1 MNRLT
6 QLFKTLYF
14 IYTHPLN
21 KKTKGGISRFIRYQL
36 SIRLLKQGLVL
47 PFVDDTKL
55 LVYPGMTGATGNYY
69 CGLHEFEDMAFLLH
83 FLNETDIFCDI
94 GANIGSYSILA
105 SGVCG
110 AETYCFEPCPKTFQS
125 LCNNININHLNKK
138 IYAFMIAIGNETGNI
153 KFTINNDTANHVV
166 IQKEVSEPVIDV
178 PILRAENILGNKI
191 PRLIKID
198 TEGFETE
205 VIKGMHSILAHPD
218 CKALI
223 VEVTGGERYGF
234 NQDILHQY
242 ILRYGFKESSY
253 NVYERKIE
261 QIVKSK
267 SQNNLYVKDIAFT
280 QSRINNAKLI
290 NINGYMI

>member
-1 MNRLT
+1 
-6 QLFKTLYF
+6 
-14 IYTHPLN
+14 
-21 KKTKGGISRFIRYQL
+21 
-36 SIRLLKQGLVL
+36 
-47 PFVDDTKL
+47 
-55 LVYPGMTGATGNYY
+55 
-69 CGLHEFEDMAFLLH
+69 
-83 FLNETDIFCDI
+83 
-94 GANIGSYSILA
+94 
-105 SGVCG
+105 
-110 AETYCFEPCPKTFQS
+110 
-125 LCNNININHLNKK
+125 
-138 IYAFMIAIGNETGNI
+138 MIAIGNETGNI